1 MREVADF
8 EAERRDRQIR
18 HLQRQAK
25 HFNLNWSTPTSL
37 RDLPLIQWVTSCSMK
52 GGPSDDGSPRARNFA
67 RRPRSKKARKFDRF
81 WANQSTAGTCQTK
94 ENRKQEDMKDKV
106 VSFRIAAALAWFL
119 VFAAPVWAAGLPN
132 DAGLAATT
140 VSHAVTGPS
149 SGAQPWEP
157 RDGAVVWPST
167 DPLGEVLGYGH
178 FPICSGTG
186 CSEDRDCWGGPT
198 CACNGGAC
206 TSSHTHPTP
215 VHVGDDSGGL
225 RLSTQ
230 GWSSMRTPR
239 MLLLLGPKGVGH

>member
-1 MREVADF
+1 MF
-8 EAERRDRQIR
+8 HERRSKRRWVSSGEELCASPALQKSTEIR
-18 HLQRQAK
+18 PFLGEPIDGWDMP
-25 HFNLNWSTPTSL
+25 N
-37 RDLPLIQWVTSCSMK
+37 K
-52 GGPSDDGSPRARNFA
+52 G
-67 RRPRSKKARKFDRF
+67 
-81 WANQSTAGTCQTK
+81 
-94 ENRKQEDMKDKV
+94 KQEDMKDKV

-198 CACNGGAC
+198 CACNDGTC
-206 TSSHTHPTP
+206 TSSHTHPTR

-239 MLLLLGPKGVGH
+239 MLLLLGPKGLVTS